1 MSFLKKSHVYFDI
14 NPDDVVQIPLN
25 IFPSV
30 QMAHTITL
38 KAHVISEDEKTVLYM
53 SCPEMRDTS
62 QTHALKGFNF
72 ASFESSQKTPEY
84 ELSSIPSQIRFKLK
98 NLTNQT
104 SMDNCGVWLEFSFY
118 VSKPDDNMHYKKY
131 IDNPMY

>member
-1 MSFLKKSHVYFDI
+1 MSFLKKSHLYFDI
-14 NPDDVVQIPLN
+14 YSDDVVQIPIN

-30 QMAHTITL
+30 QMGHTITL
-38 KAHVISEDEKTVLYM
+38 KARLISEDSLIVLYM

-62 QTHALKGFNF
+62 QTHALKGYNF
-72 ASFESSQKTPEY
+72 ASFEAFSDTPEY

-104 SMDNCGVWLEFSFY
+104 SMDNAGVWLEFSFY